1 MRNLHKLFLSAGYM
15 FVSCSTNN
23 GQVSVDIDGKIDCN
37 YDMINLD
44 LIPDFWIS
52 RIVIEPKDV

>member
-1 MRNLHKLFLSAGYM
+1 M

-37 YDMINLD
+37 YDAINLD
-44 LIPDFWIS
+44 LISDYIVGG
-52 RIVIEPKDV
+52 IVIVP

>member
-23 GQVSVDIDGKIDCN
+23 GQVSVDIDGKIDCS
-37 YDMINLD
+37 YDAINLD
-44 LIPDFWIS
+44 LISDYVIGG
-52 RIVIEPKDV
+52 IAIEP

>member
-1 MRNLHKLFLSAGYM
+1 M

-44 LIPDFWIS
+44 LISDFWIS